1 MTLPWAASTAT
12 AMARSKW
19 VPRLA
24 RSAGES
30 RIVIRL
36 LPGHSSPLL
45 TMAIRHRSRAS
56 LMATS
61 ARPTTVVPTTPL
73 ETSAWTSIR
82 WPIAPWSQVA

>member
-1 MTLPWAASTAT
+1 MPWAASTPM

-24 RSAGES
+24 RSAGDN

-36 LPGHSSPLL
+36 LPGHSRPLL

-61 ARPTTVVPTTPL
+61 ARPTTVVPTMPL
-73 ETSAWTSIR
+73 ETSACTSIR
-82 WPIAPWSQVA
+82 WPVTPCNQVV